1 AWNDCAP
8 LQKVCSETGKAP
20 SQVLGRWL
28 VQHGFSHVPKAS
40 AMERTSMNIALDFEL
55 SEAQMAALNDLTTD
69 KQVQSYKSAYLKGI
83 VRDTP
88 VPLPDRPFTL
98 D

>member
-1 AWNDCAP
+1 
-8 LQKVCSETGKAP
+8 
-20 SQVLGRWL
+20 
-28 VQHGFSHVPKAS
+28 
-40 AMERTSMNIALDFEL
+40 MNIALDFEL

-88 VPLPDRPFTL
+88 VPVPADMQFTL
-98 D
+98 